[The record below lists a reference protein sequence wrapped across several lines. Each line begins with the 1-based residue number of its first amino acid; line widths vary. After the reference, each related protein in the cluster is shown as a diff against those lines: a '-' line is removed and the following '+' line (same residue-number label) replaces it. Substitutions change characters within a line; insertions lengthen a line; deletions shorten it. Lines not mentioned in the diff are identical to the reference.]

1 MKKVILFLS
10 VLMIIFAIG
19 ITEAKAASES
29 AEEENNL
36 YDTLEEKVKSDWYS
50 ELDRIQNKE
59 DTIEIKGNLMERIM
73 RSIVNVFYKNMK
85 IIKVSSLLAGLVSFV
100 LGGLIAFLSSLNK
113 GLRRFAISRLMIG
126 IPIMLFIFVYGISIL
141 IGMFQ

>member
-1 MKKVILFLS
+1 MKKVVLFLS
-10 VLMIIFAIG
+10 VFMIIFAIG
-19 ITEAKAASES
+19 ITKAKAASET
-29 AEEENNL
+29 EEENNL

-85 IIKVSSLLAGLVSFV
+85 IIKVSSLLTGLVSFV
-100 LGGLIAFLSSLNK
+100 LGGLIAFLSNLNK

-126 IPIMLFIFVYGISIL
+126 IPIILFIFVYGISIL

>member
-1 MKKVILFLS
+1 MKKVVLFLS
-10 VLMIIFAIG
+10 VFMIIFAIG
-19 ITEAKAASES
+19 ITKAKAASET

-59 DTIEIKGNLMERIM
+59 DIIEIKGNLMERIM

-85 IIKVSSLLAGLVSFV
+85 IIKVSSLLTGLVSFV
-100 LGGLIAFLSSLNK
+100 LGGLIAFLSNLNK

-126 IPIMLFIFVYGISIL
+126 IPIILFIFVYGISIL
-141 IGMFQ
+141 IGMF